1 VVALFQF
8 MGVWNNYLGPL
19 IYLRDRDMWPISLA
33 LRGMQGQLLSHAAT
47 PHRYTYLMA
56 VSTVFTV
63 PIIVLFF
70 VAQRTFIE
78 GIAVTGIKE

>member
-1 VVALFQF
+1 
-8 MGVWNNYLGPL
+8 
-19 IYLRDRDMWPISLA
+19 
-33 LRGMQGQLLSHAAT
+33 MQGQLLSHAAT

-63 PIIVLFF
+63 PIILLFF